1 MKMGMHDSDEES
13 SNVEARLVIRV
24 VEDKL
29 TKNRV
34 EWILYKTSLQKIA
47 TSPLQ
52 SYSRLV
58 QNPFQRGSSP
68 RRFREKQESSVEID
82 RIIDYYRF

>member
-1 MKMGMHDSDEES
+1 MHDSDEES

-34 EWILYKTSLQKIA
+34 EWILYKTSLQKIQA
-47 TSPLQ
+47 PYNRIQDSCKIPSNEDRLLDVFAR
-52 SYSRLV
+52 SKKARSRSIEL
-58 QNPFQRGSSP
+58 S
-68 RRFREKQESSVEID
+68 I
-82 RIIDYYRF
+82 IIDSK